1 MNLGQIATVVGQRLG
16 VVTSDATSRDGAAVR
31 AFLAMRHDQLFR
43 SFLWK
48 DSLVEFALNINPLN
62 TYSPTSNWMP
72 TKGHLILPPIFQHVV
87 GVRLGWMALDIQR
100 PMLYY
105 RADFGRFFDSSYAQD
120 YTILPSCVWET
131 DTGYALTLNNA
142 NAADNGSAVTADVL
156 QTDGVSVVRGAYTLN
171 SSVSLG
177 SSDRV
182 DNIIKPSTQGVVTL
196 QSGGVTVVTMQ
207 AADLAA
213 TKCQRIQVVGTP
225 SNVGQNPYNMKV
237 LGKRNTPSFTADTDT
252 PAINGLDGILVALA
266 YYDFKQR
273 DEAGGTSDALSAVTE
288 AVGNR
293 FFTEGVPGGFLGK
306 LIEEE
311 VVQAAY
317 NTRIVPETGFG
328 GDEYFDQPYGS
339 KFTPYY

>member
-1 MNLGQIATVVGQRLG
+1 
-16 VVTSDATSRDGAAVR
+16 
-31 AFLAMRHDQLFR
+31 
-43 SFLWK
+43 
-48 DSLVEFALNINPLN
+48 
-62 TYSPTSNWMP
+62 
-72 TKGHLILPPIFQHVV
+72 
-87 GVRLGWMALDIQR
+87 
-100 PMLYY
+100 
-105 RADFGRFFDSSYAQD
+105 
-120 YTILPSCVWET
+120 
-131 DTGYALTLNNA
+131 
-142 NAADNGSAVTADVL
+142 
-156 QTDGVSVVRGAYTLN
+156 
-171 SSVSLG
+171 
-177 SSDRV
+177 
-182 DNIIKPSTQGVVTL
+182 
-196 QSGGVTVVTMQ
+196 
-207 AADLAA
+207 
-213 TKCQRIQVVGTP
+213 
-225 SNVGQNPYNMKV
+225 MKV